1 MLDVIGKHTTLEFVP
16 ADSGAYLDD
25 DGAFRVGT
33 NFKVKESMGEWN
45 LNILFWT
52 RVRKHGR
59 YRLFW

>member
-33 NFKVKESMGEWN
+33 NFKVKESMGE
-45 LNILFWT
+45 
-52 RVRKHGR
+52 
-59 YRLFW
+59 